1 MVNIFFLVFFF
12 RFVFLTCFK
21 HVCLNIVIC
30 DLYIL
35 VYMFTLAGFGPR
47 IYTSNV
53 ENINIFLRTSLE
65 GERMGGVGGY
75 EN

>member
-1 MVNIFFLVFFF
+1 MF
-12 RFVFLTCFK
+12 
-21 HVCLNIVIC
+21 CLNIVIC

-53 ENINIFLRTSLE
+53 ENINIFCVLVWRGRGWGELVGMKTSTTF
-65 GERMGGVGGY
+65 VIP
-75 EN
+75 